1 MTCHNGNDGTGEVEF
16 KRWRRPT
23 LDWNGYN
30 PGSLPAG
37 EYSVQVLD
45 ANLCSV
51 LIDEILITQPAPFSI
66 DLQAII
72 PECND
77 PESGQIVP
85 DVNGGTGNVSIDWNG
100 INPNAVAAGTYNA
113 VATDEAGCLAY
124 AEVTVAPAEIP
135 VSLELNGTPRSFKG
149 TARPTTTNT
158 RSEALMSG
166 GIPAP

>member
-1 MTCHNGNDGTGEVEF
+1 M
-16 KRWRRPT
+16 
-23 LDWNGYN
+23 
-30 PGSLPAG
+30 
-37 EYSVQVLD
+37 LD

-66 DLQAII
+66 DLEAII

-124 AEVTVAPAEIP
+124 AEVTVPPAEIP
-135 VSLELNGTPRSFKG
+135 VSLELNGDTEVVQGDSAAYYYEYTLGSTYEWWYSGALEEQALASF
-149 TARPTTTNT
+149 AI
-158 RSEALMSG
+158 SVLWDLSL
-166 GIPAP
+166 IHI